1 MERFSWG
8 DIMDIIKKIDVMV
21 EGKLRGFKNKKFLG
35 LEIEDM
41 EMFVE
46 KADSN
51 KFKKIIN
58 RYLDVVDPKGKM
70 NVVDAVLKLSDRDA
84 LALYDELSDL
94 RYYEE
99 EPQVR

>member
-1 MERFSWG
+1 MAGFSWG

-46 KADSN
+46 MSDKK

>member
-1 MERFSWG
+1 
-8 DIMDIIKKIDVMV
+8 MDIIKKINVMV

-41 EMFVE
+41 ELFVE
-46 KADSN
+46 MADKK